1 MAEWSK
7 HLPVKQGYVGSNPSL
22 YAVLVG
28 DVGILRKIVAL
39 VPRPWVRLPSSTQ
52 NLLNV
57 RQHYQGNL

>member
-7 HLPVKQGYVGSNPSL
+7 HLPVKQDYVGSNPSL

-39 VPRPWVRLPSSTQ
+39 VFVGSIPI
-52 NLLNV
+52 
-57 RQHYQGNL
+57 